1 MAKKSSALQIR
12 IEEQLH
18 QEFLDTCRSEDRPA
32 AQILR
37 EFMREFIAEH
47 KPQHQQPLFEDEP
60 RSA

>member
-1 MAKKSSALQIR
+1 MAKKSRALQIR

-18 QEFLDTCRSEDRPA
+18 QEFLDTCHNEDRPA
-32 AQILR
+32 AQVLR

-47 KPQHQQPLFEDEP
+47 QPQQPLFTDEP